1 MTAQKDQPTT
11 RPRKKSQPKAPR
23 LDEPV
28 DHQPEPIALEAEPT
42 TVATVQLDH
51 IKAWSHAIREPDA
64 PQTLALRLSIR
75 DHGLLEP
82 LVVDSRNVLV
92 AGSHRL
98 AAIKD
103 LRESDPAIY
112 KKRFPGGM
120 VPVNRLAFDADEFPI
135 EAIAASVAENQKR
148 QALDADAI
156 KRIKEHLQN
165 DLSIHFG
172 PGRPKNGQR
181 AASTIL
187 SEAFKRS
194 PRQIRAVDAKSRKGQ
209 GSADKGSNK
218 PGGGSRV
225 SVDRQP
231 VEVPAELL
239 PEGMSLQRFQA
250 LPGFR
255 RAQHLLLGLQLSD
268 ADFQEVA
275 EWCQLP
281 RDKRK
286 VPPGGSA
293 KKR

>member
-1 MTAQKDQPTT
+1 MTK
-11 RPRKKSQPKAPR
+11 PRKKSEPKAPA

-28 DHQPEPIALEAEPT
+28 DQQPEPIALEAEPT
-42 TVATVQLDH
+42 TGDTVQLDQ
-51 IKAWSHAIREPDA
+51 IKSWSHAIREPDI
-64 PQTLALRLSIR
+64 PQTHTLRQSIR

-82 LVVDSRNVLV
+82 LVVDAKNVLI

-98 AAIKD
+98 AAIKE
-103 LRESDPAIY
+103 LREIDPAIY
-112 KKRFPGGM
+112 KKRFPGGK

-148 QALDADAI
+148 QALDPDAI
-156 KRIKEHLQN
+156 KRIKQHLQN

-194 PRQIRAVDAKSRKGQ
+194 PRQIRAVVAKSQKGQ
-209 GSADKGSNK
+209 GRAANGTEK

-225 SVDRQP
+225 SVDRQR

-250 LPGFR
+250 LQGFR

-268 ADFQEVA
+268 ADFKEVA
-275 EWCQLP
+275 EWCLLP
-281 RDKRK
+281 RATRI
-286 VPPGGSA
+286 VPTGGSA